1 MVTVLG
7 ADACPGGWLT
17 VELRDGRFAEARA
30 VTTLRS
36 LLPVAA
42 SGGVAVVAVDM
53 PLGLLETGWRRADT
67 EAAALL
73 GPRRGSVF
81 RVPPRAVWLEA
92 TYEDAQRR
100 CRELTGAGLSRQSWG
115 LASKLREANAC
126 LTEPG
131 GDRLFEV
138 HPELSFR
145 ALAEGTALL
154 ARKKSWAGQM
164 RRRSLLAAA
173 GIVLPDDLGAAG
185 RTPPDDVLDAAAAA
199 WTAHRIAH
207 GHAHSLPGPPEHDA
221 DGRPVAI
228 WY

>member
-73 GPRRGSVF
+73 GPRRGAYSG
-81 RVPPRAVWLEA
+81 
-92 TYEDAQRR
+92 
-100 CRELTGAGLSRQSWG
+100 CR
-115 LASKLREANAC
+115 
-126 LTEPG
+126 P
-131 GDRLFEV
+131 
-138 HPELSFR
+138 
-145 ALAEGTALL
+145 
-154 ARKKSWAGQM
+154 ARFGW
-164 RRRSLLAAA
+164 RRRTKMRS
-173 GIVLPDDLGAAG
+173 GGAAN
-185 RTPPDDVLDAAAAA
+185 
-199 WTAHRIAH
+199 
-207 GHAHSLPGPPEHDA
+207 SPGP
-221 DGRPVAI
+221 G
-228 WY
+228 